1 MPSYQTQ
8 YFNGGPRDCGTFFLD
23 VIGQFTRENLVI
35 RWTDQ
40 KRPSTP
46 EIDALI
52 EKTWTEE
59 TAQAQQTGRKL
70 FDGPLARLVEC
81 FAEETRLTLTLG
93 PVGYK
98 EFLGTNL
105 THANLRYTHGA
116 EHLSDA
122 LGVSAA
128 VVTRDGFILLGRRSQ
143 RVAYHVGRI
152 HPIGGMLEPAKSP
165 TQLPDPFHAILKE
178 LSEETN
184 LNPKQV
190 ADCVCLGIVR
200 DKHIVQPEL
209 IFDIA
214 VNVEADVI
222 CRASKEAVDRDE
234 HTEMVPVRNH
244 PAATVSFMEQ
254 HFGEL
259 TPVGLAT
266 LLLHGLRHWG
276 SGWFAAARGYLRSVI

>member
-23 VIGQFTRENLVI
+23 VIGQFSPENLII

-40 KRPSTP
+40 RRPTTP
-46 EIDALI
+46 EVDAII
-52 EKTWTEE
+52 EKTWIEE
-59 TAQAQQTGRKL
+59 TARAQQTGQKL
-70 FDGPLARLVEC
+70 FDGPLARLAES
-81 FAEETRLTLTLG
+81 FAEESRLTLTLG

-105 THANLRYTHGA
+105 THANLRYTHGP
-116 EHLSDA
+116 ETLSDA

-128 VVTRDGFILLGRRSQ
+128 VSTRDGFILMGRRSQ
-143 RVAYHVGRI
+143 KVAYHAGRI
-152 HPIGGMLEPAKSP
+152 HPVGGMVEPAKSP
-165 TQLPDPFHAILKE
+165 TQLPDPFHTIVKE
-178 LSEETN
+178 LTEETG
-184 LNPKQV
+184 LNPKL
-190 ADCVCLGIVR
+190 ATECVCLGIVR

-214 VNVEADVI
+214 VSTEADVL
-222 CRASKEAVDRDE
+222 CRSARQAEDRDE
-234 HTEMVPVRNH
+234 HTELVPIRNH
-244 PAATVSFMEQ
+244 PAATVSYMEQ
-254 HFGEL
+254 HFSEL